1 MANKKPKWHK
11 QVNITTRRMR
21 QLMRDIRA
29 DVSRRTRNSQD
40 LDAWMEN
47 LAPYVASNPF
57 IIGTYAAAANEIA
70 KLIAST
76 IDRTSL
82 PPGSNA
88 ELMKGTMA
96 EACMTMVTNVGEDM
110 KTELRKIAV
119 ESYNNKNTP
128 AQTAR
133 LMEKKIDS
141 LSRTRCQC
149 IARTETMRAGN
160 CANYLNAR
168 EDGMKSY
175 TVDCHEEA
183 CEYCVELYR
192 EGETSDTEATRFSID
207 DYEHLP
213 PYHPNCRCVP
223 LFWPE
228 PVEEEK

>member
-29 DVSRRTRNSQD
+29 DVARRTRNSQD

-47 LAPYVASNPF
+47 LAPYIASNPF

-110 KTELRKIAV
+110 KTELR
-119 ESYNNKNTP
+119 N
-128 AQTAR
+128 
-133 LMEKKIDS
+133 
-141 LSRTRCQC
+141 
-149 IARTETMRAGN
+149 
-160 CANYLNAR
+160 
-168 EDGMKSY
+168 
-175 TVDCHEEA
+175 
-183 CEYCVELYR
+183 
-192 EGETSDTEATRFSID
+192 ETSDSEATRFSID

-228 PVEEEK
+228 PLEEEK